1 MKMDQYFFIFCI
13 INSGGKKERMITMQ
27 RRYEVITRRIQGKS
41 ERKVAEELGM
51 SRNTVRKYWKDYL
64 HTLNKLNEAQTES
77 QRLELTKSLV
87 DGPTYDCSTR
97 KCRKYTPEIDALL
110 EKILEDE
117 DTKTKELGDGHKQKL
132 TQVQIHSLIVN
143 EGYDIGRST
152 IQAHINEKR
161 NRHKEAYIKQE
172 YEFGERFE
180 YDFGEVKLMI
190 GDKKKKF
197 YIAVIG
203 SPAARFRWA
212 YLYETSKMDV
222 FLESH
227 VRFFEMIGGCYKEGV
242 YDNMRNVVSK
252 FIGRNEKELNPN
264 LIRLATYYGFSLNV
278 TNCFSGNEKGFVES
292 SVKWVRNSVFASRYR
307 FESYEEAAEYLEE
320 KLKELNKDL
329 LIEKEK
335 EFLTPYMPP
344 YQTAQISSNCVNKY
358 SFITVDGNFYSVP
371 DYLCEK
377 SVVVKKTATAIN
389 VYYKDTHVASH
400 KRIVNE
406 KGKTCID
413 IRHYLN
419 TFVKKPGALRNSTAL
434 KSVPELKDIFDT
446 YYKDNPRLFIDK
458 LNENR
463 SADLSELPGLLKP
476 GIKTKQNTNW
486 VQDAI
491 SRQLQSISGL
501 FIGGIKNVN

>member
-1 MKMDQYFFIFCI
+1 
-13 INSGGKKERMITMQ
+13 MQ

-203 SPAARFRWA
+203 SPAARF
-212 YLYETSKMDV
+212 
-222 FLESH
+222 
-227 VRFFEMIGGCYKEGV
+227 G
-242 YDNMRNVVSK
+242 
-252 FIGRNEKELNPN
+252 
-264 LIRLATYYGFSLNV
+264 
-278 TNCFSGNEKGFVES
+278 
-292 SVKWVRNSVFASRYR
+292 SVKS
-307 FESYEEAAEYLEE
+307 L
-320 KLKELNKDL
+320 
-329 LIEKEK
+329 
-335 EFLTPYMPP
+335 
-344 YQTAQISSNCVNKY
+344 
-358 SFITVDGNFYSVP
+358 
-371 DYLCEK
+371 
-377 SVVVKKTATAIN
+377 
-389 VYYKDTHVASH
+389 
-400 KRIVNE
+400 
-406 KGKTCID
+406 
-413 IRHYLN
+413 
-419 TFVKKPGALRNSTAL
+419 
-434 KSVPELKDIFDT
+434 
-446 YYKDNPRLFIDK
+446 
-458 LNENR
+458 
-463 SADLSELPGLLKP
+463 
-476 GIKTKQNTNW
+476 
-486 VQDAI
+486 
-491 SRQLQSISGL
+491 
-501 FIGGIKNVN
+501 

>member
-1 MKMDQYFFIFCI
+1 
-13 INSGGKKERMITMQ
+13 MQ

-264 LIRLATYYGFSLNV
+264 LIRLATY
-278 TNCFSGNEKGFVES
+278 
-292 SVKWVRNSVFASRYR
+292 
-307 FESYEEAAEYLEE
+307 
-320 KLKELNKDL
+320 
-329 LIEKEK
+329 
-335 EFLTPYMPP
+335 
-344 YQTAQISSNCVNKY
+344 
-358 SFITVDGNFYSVP
+358 
-371 DYLCEK
+371 
-377 SVVVKKTATAIN
+377 
-389 VYYKDTHVASH
+389 
-400 KRIVNE
+400 
-406 KGKTCID
+406 
-413 IRHYLN
+413 
-419 TFVKKPGALRNSTAL
+419 
-434 KSVPELKDIFDT
+434 
-446 YYKDNPRLFIDK
+446 
-458 LNENR
+458 
-463 SADLSELPGLLKP
+463 
-476 GIKTKQNTNW
+476 
-486 VQDAI
+486 
-491 SRQLQSISGL
+491 
-501 FIGGIKNVN
+501 